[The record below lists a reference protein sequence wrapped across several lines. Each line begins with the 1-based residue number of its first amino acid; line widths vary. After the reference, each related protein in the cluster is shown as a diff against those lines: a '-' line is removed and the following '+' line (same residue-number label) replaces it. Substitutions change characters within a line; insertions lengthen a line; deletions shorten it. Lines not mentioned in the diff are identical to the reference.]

1 MALKRIV
8 CSLITRWLKLY
19 LAIADLTENLGHYF
33 PVYLHCGSAFLLKK
47 YTVDLLEEQQL
58 VYFTHFSGS

>member
-33 PVYLHCGSAFLLKK
+33 PV
-47 YTVDLLEEQQL
+47 
-58 VYFTHFSGS
+58 